1 MGAVD
6 PATPQRRNRVLT
18 PLQRRIATI
27 IGGLP
32 EAEQFALAGGGAL
45 IARGDVERQT
55 RDLDFFGPG
64 PNDVDRLIPAV
75 ERALQDAGMEVR
87 RIREA
92 PGFFRLEVREHDE
105 VTEVDLGADA
115 RLLPAERGELGLILA
130 GEELAVDKILAV
142 FGRAEARDFVDLSAV
157 AGRYGLE
164 YLCGR
169 ALDKDPGFEPQVF
182 REMLDRFDRLP
193 RDEFELPDR
202 GYERLAETIER
213 WRGLV
218 LGLTIEGLQRRAS
231 QDRGDDIG
239 LGR

>member
-1 MGAVD
+1 M
-6 PATPQRRNRVLT
+6 LT

-45 IARGDVERQT
+45 IVRGDVERQT
-55 RDLDFFGPG
+55 RDLDFFGPA
-64 PNDVDRLIPAV
+64 PQDVDRLMPAV
-75 ERALQDAGMEVR
+75 ERALQDVGMNVR

-105 VTEVDLGADA
+105 VTEVDFGADA
-115 RLLPAERGELGLILA
+115 RILPVERGELGPILA
-130 GEELAVDKILAV
+130 GEELAVDKVLAV

-157 AGRYGLE
+157 ADRYGLE

-169 ALDKDPGFEPQVF
+169 ALDKDRGFDPQVF
-182 REMLDRFDRLP
+182 SEMLDRFERLP
-193 RDEFELPDR
+193 RDEFDLPDR
-202 GYERLAETIER
+202 GYERLLATIER

-218 LGLTIEGLQRRAS
+218 VDLTVEGLERRKHHN
-231 QDRGDDIG
+231 RGDEHG